1 MKDSALKILED
12 TTVVTLREVE
22 LETEQDSLSPP
33 LPSTLDRVAQWT
45 AIGWFFRKGFPQGA
59 FWATMIGLVSAL
71 NDVLMRFLGENLHFT
86 EIIFFR
92 FLFGT
97 LAVIPLM
104 LSQGVTLFK
113 TSRPLYH
120 ILRAVLGVG
129 AFFACCYGVNQMPLN
144 ENTIIMSSQ
153 PLFFLPLAIP
163 FLGERVDRGRWIAT
177 IIGFLGILFIVQP
190 GTDTFKLVALI
201 PIAAAVQFAL
211 LDILAK
217 KMVVTENTY
226 NMLFYFALGTTL
238 LSAIPAFYFWQTP
251 TLVDL
256 GLLILLGIGAN
267 LIQVCL
273 IRAFSATDASA
284 LTPFRYVDFLFA
296 LLFGFV
302 LFAEL
307 PRIVTLVGACFIVV
321 GTLLISYIE
330 LHREKRG
337 KNRPRP

>member
-1 MKDSALKILED
+1 MSKVAIQTNE
-12 TTVVTLREVE
+12 
-22 LETEQDSLSPP
+22 
-33 LPSTLDRVAQWT
+33 STLESVETIVTPPTTIDKLA
-45 AIGWFFRKGFPQGA
+45 AMNGIGWFFQKGFPQGA

-71 NDVLMRFLGENLHFT
+71 NDVLMRYLGENLHFT

-97 LAVIPLM
+97 ISVMPLM
-104 LSQGVTLFK
+104 LTKGTTLFK
-113 TSRPLYH
+113 TSKPLLH
-120 ILRAVLGVG
+120 VLRALLGVG
-129 AFFACCYGVNQMPLN
+129 AFFACCYGVNVMPLN

-163 FLGERVDRGRWIAT
+163 LLGERVDKARWLAT
-177 IIGFLGILFIVQP
+177 LVGFMGIIFIVQP
-190 GTDTFKLVALI
+190 GTDTFRLVSLV
-201 PIAAAVQFAL
+201 PIAAAIQFAL

-217 KMVVTENTY
+217 KMVSTENTY
-226 NMLFYFALGTTL
+226 NMLFYFAFGTTVL
-238 LSAIPAFYFWQTP
+238 ALVPTLYFWQTP
-251 TLVDL
+251 TWSDL
-256 GLLILLGIGAN
+256 GLLLLVGIGAN

-307 PRIVTLVGACFIVV
+307 PTFATLIGAIFIVV
-321 GTLLISYIE
+321 GTFIISYVE
-330 LHREKRG
+330 S
-337 KNRPRP
+337 NRKKKKSS

>member
-1 MKDSALKILED
+1 MTKSALKQQS
-12 TTVVTLREVE
+12 
-22 LETEQDSLSPP
+22 LETETTIPLEESKEA
-33 LPSTLDRVAQWT
+33 LPSTASSIERFSQLRG
-45 AIGWFFRKGFPQGA
+45 IGWFFRKGFPQGA

-97 LAVIPLM
+97 ISIMPLM
-104 LSQGVTLFK
+104 MSQGLTLFK
-113 TSRPLYH
+113 TARPMLH
-120 ILRAVLGVG
+120 VLRAIFGVG
-129 AFFACCYGVNQMPLN
+129 AFFACCYGVNMMPLN

-163 FLGERVDRGRWIAT
+163 FLGERVDKARWIAT
-177 IIGFLGILFIVQP
+177 IVGFLGIIFIVQP
-190 GTDTFKLVALI
+190 GTDTFKLVALV
-201 PIAAAVQFAL
+201 PIAAAIQFAL

-226 NMLFYFALGTTL
+226 NMLFYFAFGTTVL
-238 LSAIPAFYFWQTP
+238 ALIPTLYYWQTP
-251 TLVDL
+251 TLMDL
-256 GLLILLGIGAN
+256 GLLLLLGIGAN

-307 PRIVTLVGACFIVV
+307 PTIVTLIGAAFIVI
-321 GTLLISYIE
+321 GTFFISYIE
-330 LHREKRG
+330 THRK
-337 KNRPRP
+337 KA